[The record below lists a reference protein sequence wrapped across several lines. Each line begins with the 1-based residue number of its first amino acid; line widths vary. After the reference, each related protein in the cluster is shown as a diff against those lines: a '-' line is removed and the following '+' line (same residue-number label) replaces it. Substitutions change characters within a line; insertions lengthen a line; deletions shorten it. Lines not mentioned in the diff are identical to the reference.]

1 MALIHPIKHYL
12 HARPRLLF
20 SVGAGVVTYFL
31 LPTHYTL
38 LLRLM
43 VSWNVS
49 AWLYLLFLWLQ
60 LLRTNPA
67 KISKIAKVQDESA
80 SMVLSIVSMAC
91 LASILV
97 ILFELSTANQLSG
110 SAKAFHLILTGMTLL
125 VSWLLL
131 PTAFTMHYA
140 HLFYL
145 PRDKSETILPL
156 LFPKEITTPSY
167 WDFLYF
173 SFTIGVASQ
182 TADVSTGT
190 SDIRRVVLLQ
200 SVLSFIFN
208 MTILG
213 LSINV
218 GAGLLN

>member
-1 MALIHPIKHYL
+1 MAQFHPLKHYS
-12 HARPRLLF
+12 HARPRLLL
-20 SVGAGVVTYFL
+20 SVGTGIITYFL
-31 LPTHYTL
+31 LPSHFTV

-43 VSWNVS
+43 VSWNIF
-49 AWLYLLFLWLQ
+49 AWLYLFFLWLQ
-60 LLRTNPA
+60 LLRNDPK
-67 KISKIAKVQDESA
+67 KIRLIARVQDESA

-110 SAKAFHLILTGMTLL
+110 SAKAFHLVLTGMTLL

-145 PRDKSETILPL
+145 SRDESDAVLPL
-156 LFPKEITTPSY
+156 IFPKEVTEPTY

>member
-1 MALIHPIKHYL
+1 MLLFHPVRHYL
-12 HARPRLLF
+12 HTRPRLLL
-20 SVGAGVVTYFL
+20 SVSAGVITYFL
-31 LPTHYTL
+31 LPSHFTV

-60 LLRTNPA
+60 LLRTDPTR
-67 KISKIAKVQDESA
+67 IRKIARVQDESA
-80 SMVLSIVSMAC
+80 SMVLSIVSMSC

-97 ILFELSTANQLSG
+97 ILFELSTANQLSD
-110 SAKAFHLILTGMTLL
+110 SAKAFHLVLTGMTLL

-145 PRDKSETILPL
+145 PRDKSETVLPL

>member
-1 MALIHPIKHYL
+1 MLLFHPVRHYL
-12 HARPRLLF
+12 HTRPRLLL
-20 SVGAGVVTYFL
+20 SVSAGVITYFL
-31 LPTHYTL
+31 LPSHFTV

-60 LLRTNPA
+60 LLRTDPA
-67 KISKIAKVQDESA
+67 RIRKIARVQDESA
-80 SMVLSIVSMAC
+80 SMVLSIVSMSC

-97 ILFELSTANQLSG
+97 ILFELSTANQLSD
-110 SAKAFHLILTGMTLL
+110 SAKAFHLVLTGMTLL

-145 PRDKSETILPL
+145 PRDKSETVLPL

>member
-1 MALIHPIKHYL
+1 MLLFHPIGHYL

-20 SVGAGVVTYFL
+20 SVGAGVATYFL
-31 LPTHYTL
+31 LPIHDTV

-60 LLRTNPA
+60 LLRTDPK
-67 KISKIAKVQDESA
+67 KISKIARVQDESA

-97 ILFELSTANQLSG
+97 ILFELSTANQLAG
-110 SAKAFHLILTGMTLL
+110 SAKAVHLILTGMTLL

-140 HLFYL
+140 HLFYMR
-145 PRDKSETILPL
+145 RDESETTLPL

-182 TADVSTGT
+182 TADVATGT

>member
-1 MALIHPIKHYL
+1 MALFHPIKHYL

-31 LPTHYTL
+31 LPTHYAVML
-38 LLRLM
+38 CLM

-60 LLRTNPA
+60 LLRTDST
-67 KISKIAKVQDESA
+67 KISKIARVQDESA

-91 LASILV
+91 LASILI

-110 SAKAFHLILTGMTLL
+110 SAKVFHLVLTGLTLL

-131 PTAFTMHYA
+131 STAFTMHYA
-140 HLFYL
+140 HLFYMR
-145 PRDKSETILPL
+145 RDKSETVLPL

-173 SFTIGVASQ
+173 SFTIGVACQ

>member
-1 MALIHPIKHYL
+1 MAIFHPIKHYL

-20 SVGAGVVTYFL
+20 SAGAGVAAYFL
-31 LPTHYTL
+31 LPSHETV

-43 VSWNVS
+43 LSWNVS

-60 LLRTNPA
+60 LLRTDP
-67 KISKIAKVQDESA
+67 KQISKIARVQDESA
-80 SMVLSIVSMAC
+80 TMVLTLVSTAC

-97 ILFELSTANQLSG
+97 ILFELSTANQLKDST
-110 SAKAFHLILTGMTLL
+110 KAFHLILTCLTLL

-140 HLFYL
+140 HLFYM
-145 PRDKSETILPL
+145 PREEKNTELPL
-156 LFPKEITTPSY
+156 LFPKEITTPTY

-182 TADVSTGT
+182 TADVATGT

-200 SVLSFIFN
+200 SVLSFVFN

>member
-1 MALIHPIKHYL
+1 MALSHSIRHYL
-12 HARPRLLF
+12 HARPRFLL
-20 SVGAGVVTYFL
+20 SVGAGVVSFL
-31 LPTHYTL
+31 LLPSDL
-38 LLRLM
+38 SVLFRLM
-43 VSWNVS
+43 ASWNLG
-49 AWLYLLFLWLQ
+49 AWIYLICLWL
-60 LLRTNPA
+60 LMLRTE
-67 KISKIAKVQDESA
+67 STQVRLVAKVQDQSA
-80 SMVLSIVSMAC
+80 SAVLAIVSMAC
-91 LASILV
+91 LVSILV
-97 ILFELSTANQLSG
+97 ILFALSKANTLSDG
-110 SAKAFHLILTGMTLL
+110 MKVLNLLLTGTTLL

-145 PRDKSETILPL
+145 ERPIPEKTLPL
-156 LFPKEITTPSY
+156 IFPGDITKPTY

-173 SFTIGVASQ
+173 TFTISVASQ
-182 TADVSTGT
+182 TADVSIGN
-190 SDIRRVVLLQ
+190 SDVRRIVLLQ

>member
-1 MALIHPIKHYL
+1 MLIFHPVKHYL

-20 SVGAGVVTYFL
+20 SVAAGIITYL
-31 LPTHYTL
+31 ILPIHDTVL
-38 LLRLM
+38 SRLM

-49 AWLYLLFLWLQ
+49 SWLYLFFLWLQ
-60 LLRTNPA
+60 LLRTDPK
-67 KISKIAKVQDESA
+67 KIRLIARVQDESA
-80 SMVLSIVSMAC
+80 SMVLTIVSMAC
-91 LASILV
+91 LASIWV

-110 SAKAFHLILTGMTLL
+110 SAKAFHLILTGLTLL

-145 PRDKSETILPL
+145 PRGESDKILPL
-156 LFPKEITTPSY
+156 IFPKEVTEPSY